1 MEACSKAKFQRYGSR
16 KVRFLLDLV
25 RGKSVKASQG
35 IIPFSGLRCSDLV
48 QKTINSAAANLGVK
62 TGTKNPDLSKIYIK
76 EAYSTQGP
84 MKHLKRIQPGPQG
97 RAMPYKKSVCH
108 LTVIV
113 SDEKK
118 GAVKAAP
125 KGGLK

>member
-16 KVRFLLDLV
+16 KVMFLLDLV

-35 IIPFSGLRCSDLV
+35 IVPFSGLRCCDLV

-62 TGTKNPDLSKIYIK
+62 TGNRTPDLAKIYIK
-76 EAYSTQGP
+76 EAYANIGP

-118 GAVKAAP
+118 GAKTPAE
-125 KGGLK
+125 GGLK

>member
-16 KVRFLLDLV
+16 KVGLLLDLV
-25 RGKSVKASQG
+25 RGKSVKQSEA
-35 IIPFSGLRCSDLV
+35 IIPFSGLRSSDMV
-48 QKTINSAAANLGVK
+48 QKTINSAAANLAVK
-62 TGTKNPDLSKIYIK
+62 SGNKNMDLSKVYIK
-76 EAYSTQGP
+76 EAYANIGP

-113 SDEKK
+113 SDEKA
-118 GAVKAAP
+118 GARLAQ
-125 KGGLK
+125 GGRE